1 MFIKEIETR
10 NEIELNLEDPKR
22 STALLATTDVQ
33 KLSVHSKNRSFEN
46 KIYKKYGFLSI
57 VFTKKLNF
65 LTQKVSEVHCQYEK
79 KRVHVELIFYLHKI
93 RDRDQRHFCF

>member
-33 KLSVHSKNRSFEN
+33 KLSVHSKKNVL
-46 KIYKKYGFLSI
+46 K
-57 VFTKKLNF
+57 FTKNTGFYHLCLQLN
-65 LTQKVSEVHCQYEK
+65 
-79 KRVHVELIFYLHKI
+79 
-93 RDRDQRHFCF
+93 

>member
-33 KLSVHSKNRSFEN
+33 KLSVHSK
-46 KIYKKYGFLSI
+46 KY
-57 VFTKKLNF
+57 
-65 LTQKVSEVHCQYEK
+65 
-79 KRVHVELIFYLHKI
+79 IF
-93 RDRDQRHFCF
+93 